1 MQAATK
7 LKIIHNTDYP
17 DPMRFFDDRPS
28 FIPQY
33 LGRYI
38 LDNFYKV
45 FTLNNHFYIY
55 QDGKYMPN
63 GKIYIK
69 KIAQKLL
76 DYKAKKNLI
85 NLTLD
90 WIANE
95 TALLDADD
103 VNPNDGLINCK
114 NGLLDWRNGQLKPHT
129 PHRLSTIQLPV
140 TYDPTANDEVVINFI
155 KSIVPADS
163 MDTLI
168 EFLGY
173 CLIPTNKFQ
182 KALLCIGSGAN
193 GESTLFNM
201 FTAMIGKENISNV
214 SLQDLDNNRFK
225 PAQLYGKLIN
235 IFADIPKEPL
245 RQTSIFK
252 SVTGGDRIS
261 AEFKNENAFDFTPF
275 AKLIFSAN
283 ELPRTND
290 QSIGFYRRLLIMPFP
305 CQFTGDNCDPDLI
318 NKLITDYALSTLF
331 NLSLEGLKRLEKN
344 NNFTKSDSVD
354 EALATYR
361 GKVNSIDKFVESDC
375 AIKKS
380 YYCTVSDLKNE
391 YIKFC
396 EDHQIKPEG
405 IKVFNRHLIHKYN
418 LKQIRKHNQ
427 PHMWQGIKIL

>member
-1 MQAATK
+1 
-7 LKIIHNTDYP
+7 LSKIAELNTYKV
-17 DPMRFFDDRPS
+17 DPNRYFDGRE
-28 FIPQY
+28 FIPQL
-33 LGRYI
+33 LGKDIINNY
-38 LDNFYKV
+38 FKV
-45 FTLNNHFYIY
+45 FTLNNRFYVY
-55 QDGKYMPN
+55 RSGKYIPN
-63 GKIYIK
+63 AKMRIK
-69 KIAQKLL
+69 KQIQKLL

-90 WIANE
+90 WIATE

-103 VNPNDGLINCK
+103 VNPNDGIINCK
-114 NGLLDWRNGQLKPHT
+114 NGLLNWRNGQLKPHT
-129 PHRLSTIQLPV
+129 PHRLSTIQLNV

-155 KSIVPADS
+155 KSIVPADAIN
-163 MDTLI
+163 TLF

-193 GESTLFNM
+193 GKSTLFNQ
-201 FTAMIGKENISNV
+201 FTVMIGKENISNV

-235 IFADIPKEPL
+235 IFADIPKSPL

-283 ELPRTND
+283 ELPLTND

-305 CQFTGDNCDPDLI
+305 YQFSGDNCDPDLI
-318 NKLITDYALSTLF
+318 NKLITDSALSTLF
-331 NLSLEGLKRLEKN
+331 NLSLKGLKRLEKN

-361 GKVNSIDKFVESDC
+361 GKVNSIDKFIESDC
-375 AIKKS
+375 AIKKG